1 MIIGARHSPSLSGQ
15 ARKLVGG
22 DRMSGP
28 LNAGPHR
35 LSLSLFLHTHTRN
48 IVNKYEKDCSFLS
61 PSDHRR
67 FDVRGLSA
75 GALLRLSPKTGNDR
89 AARLASR
96 SLFFLASSSNCFG
109 NVSLSTALDAGLAQ
123 LCLKLK
129 AIDCAGR

>member
-1 MIIGARHSPSLSGQ
+1 MIIGARHSPSLTGQ
-15 ARKLVGG
+15 ASKLVGG
-22 DRMSGP
+22 DDRMSGP

-35 LSLSLFLHTHTRN
+35 LSLFPHTHTRN